1 MSGKVRQSPNGVLDE
16 TPFTL
21 LDIMCNYIC
30 CNLDIISHERNGR
43 RQLHDDIL
51 LPHELEAY
59 QLHHPHLDDKVIWLF
74 ADTKRASFSNNDK
87 QCAFFAIH
95 MQLLTQFAIFAGLE
109 TLMRHKPCSLSMWYC
124 DRITFNS
131 HDQLAR
137 FGDLELGINSKAHL

>member
-51 LPHELEAY
+51 LPHELYDSLLEAY
-59 QLHHPHLDDKVIWLF
+59 QLHHPHLDDKVISLF
-74 ADTKRASFSNNDK
+74 ADTKRTSLKMIQLRYSTLSNNGK
-87 QCAFFAIH
+87 
-95 MQLLTQFAIFAGLE
+95 
-109 TLMRHKPCSLSMWYC
+109 
-124 DRITFNS
+124 
-131 HDQLAR
+131 
-137 FGDLELGINSKAHL
+137 